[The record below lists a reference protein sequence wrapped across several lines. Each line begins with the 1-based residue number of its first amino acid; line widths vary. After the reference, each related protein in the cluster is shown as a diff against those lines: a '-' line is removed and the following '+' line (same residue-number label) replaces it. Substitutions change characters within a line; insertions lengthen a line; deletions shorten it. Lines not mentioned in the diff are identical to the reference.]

1 MYTINP
7 PLTLL
12 THYGALPGPHL
23 GQHVDQAGGD
33 AVPAVPGAVQSLAQ
47 LVEDHSLSSAQPPAS
62 LHLVTSE
69 DFTIETTENL
79 DDVPLFHCIAVHWT
93 TIGSFFCL
101 KQIDLWTLY
110 LSQGTT
116 MFTKGLY

>member
-7 PLTLL
+7 PLTVLTPHVALL
-12 THYGALPGPHL
+12 GTHL
-23 GQHVDQAGGD
+23 GHHVDQAGGD
-33 AVPAVPGAVQSLAQ
+33 AVAAVPGAVQSLAQ

-62 LHLVTSE
+62 LHLATSE
-69 DFTIETTENL
+69 YVNIEKLGNL
-79 DDVPLFHCIAVHWT
+79 DDVPLLHRIALHWT